1 MASFLEGRRSTV
13 AQQRLPVRK
22 IRDVLR
28 LKAAGLS
35 DRKIAAV
42 IGSARSTVQE
52 CVRRTREAGLVWPLS
67 EELTESALHARLYER
82 SVPLSSR
89 PQPDF
94 AELHAELSRP
104 GVTRLLLWQEYKA
117 ARPDGWQYSVFCDR
131 YRRWLATQELVLR
144 QNHPPGEKLFVDYA
158 GHTVPITDPH
168 SGEVREAQIFVAVL
182 GCSNY
187 TYAEAT
193 WTQSLPDWLGSHV
206 RALEYLGGAPAA
218 MVPDNLKSGV
228 TRAHRYEP
236 EINPSYQDFAE
247 HYGVAI
253 LPARVRKPRDK
264 AKVEAGVLVVERWIL
279 ARLRNRTFF
288 SLGELNTAIGELLE
302 QLNHRP
308 FKKLDGSRHSRFLE
322 LDRPALRALPARAY
336 EFGEWKKAKVHPDYH
351 IQVGRAYYSVPY
363 RLIGEQLDVRL
374 SAQVVEIFHAG
385 ALVATHPRTLERGR
399 RSTRDGHRPQ
409 RHVAVIENNLAYVLE
424 RAAAIGPATLEVLRQ
439 QAARRVHPEET
450 LRSAQGILRL
460 ARDFTAAEL
469 ERACERAVALKS
481 YSYRAVRTLIE
492 APAAPEP
499 QAALDLVHENVR
511 GPGYFQ

>member
-1 MASFLEGRRSTV
+1 M

-22 IRDVLR
+22 IREVLR

-35 DRKIAAV
+35 DRKIAAA

-52 CVRRTREAGLVWPLS
+52 CVRRAHEASLIWPLA
-67 EELTESALHARLYER
+67 EELTESVLHARLYER
-82 SVPLSSR
+82 SVPLSNR

-94 AELHAELSRP
+94 AALHAELARA

-117 ARPDGWQYSVFCDR
+117 TRPDGWQYSVFCDR

-144 QNHPPGEKLFVDYA
+144 QNHAPGDKVFVDYA
-158 GHTVPITDPH
+158 GQTVPITDPH
-168 SGEVREAQIFVAVL
+168 SGELRAAQVFVAVL

-187 TYAEAT
+187 TYAEAS
-193 WTQSLPDWLGSHV
+193 WTQALADWLASHV
-206 RALEYLGGAPAA
+206 RALEYFGGAPGAI
-218 MVPDNLKSGV
+218 VPDNLKSGV

-236 EINPSYQDFAE
+236 QLNPSYHDFAE
-247 HYGVAI
+247 HYGLAI

-264 AKVEAGVLVVERWIL
+264 AKVEVGVQVVERWIL

-288 SLGELNTAIGELLE
+288 SLGELNSAIQELLE

-308 FKKLDGSRHSRFLE
+308 FKKLDGSRHSRFLK
-322 LDRPALRALPARAY
+322 LDRPALRALPPRAY

-351 IQVGRAYYSVPY
+351 IQIGRAYYSVPY

-374 SAQVVEIFHAG
+374 TAHMVEIFYAG
-385 ALVATHPRTLERGR
+385 TLVASHARVSERGR
-399 RSTRDGHRPQ
+399 RSTRDAHRPAQ
-409 RHVAVIENNLAYVLE
+409 HVAVIQNTLAYVLE
-424 RAAAIGPATLEVLRQ
+424 RAAAIGPATAEVLRQ

-460 ARDFTAAEL
+460 ASDFTAAEL
-469 ERACERAVALKS
+469 ERACQRAVALRS
-481 YSYRAVRTLIE
+481 YSYRTVRTLLE
-492 APAAPEP
+492 TPPAP
-499 QAALDLVHENVR
+499 QAQPALDLVHENVR
-511 GPGYFQ
+511 GPDYFQ

>member
-1 MASFLEGRRSTV
+1 M

-22 IRDVLR
+22 VREVLR
-28 LKAAGLS
+28 LKAAGFS
-35 DRKIAAV
+35 DRKVAAT

-52 CVRRTREAGLVWPLS
+52 CVRRAHEAGLIWPLP
-67 EELTESALHARLYER
+67 EDLDESALHARLYRR
-82 SVPLSSR
+82 SVPLSR
-89 PQPDF
+89 HPAPDF
-94 AELHAELSRP
+94 AQLHAELSRP

-144 QNHPPGEKLFVDYA
+144 QNHAPGEKLFVDYA
-158 GHTVPITDPH
+158 GQTVPIVDRHT
-168 SGEVREAQIFVAVL
+168 GESRDAQIFVAVL

-193 WTQSLPDWLGSHV
+193 WTQALSDWLGSHV
-206 RALEYLGGAPAA
+206 RALQFIGGAPAA

-247 HYGVAI
+247 HYALAI

-288 SLGELNTAIGELLE
+288 SLGELNVAIAELLE
-302 QLNHRP
+302 QLNSRP
-308 FKKLDGSRHSRFLE
+308 FKELAGCRRSRFVE
-322 LDRPALRALPARAY
+322 LDQPALRALPARAY
-336 EFGEWKKAKVHPDYH
+336 EFGVWKKAKVHPDYH
-351 IQVGRAYYSVPY
+351 IEVGRAYYSVPY
-363 RLIGEQLDVRL
+363 GLIGTQVDVRVT
-374 SAQVVEIFHAG
+374 AHAVEIFHQAKLI
-385 ALVATHPRTLERGR
+385 AAHPRASERGR
-399 RSTRDGHRPQ
+399 RSTRDAHRPQ
-409 RHVAVIENNLAYVLE
+409 RHVAVIENTLTRVLE
-424 RAAAIGPATLEVLRQ
+424 RAAAIGPATLEVLHA
-439 QAARRVHPEET
+439 QAARRKHPEET

-460 ARDFTAAEL
+460 AADFSPADL
-469 ERACERAVALKS
+469 ERACQRALVLKS

-492 APAAPEP
+492 TPATVPTQP
-499 QAALDLVHENVR
+499 ALDLKHENVR
-511 GPGYFQ
+511 GPEYFQ